1 MKTENEQSYKKT
13 LVGNTYLKNFKI
25 CLKISQKKNKIIHIL
40 YMRFVAPKNI
50 MICRI
55 PYMNPL
61 VLGMSHKMASF
72 WRRSWFDFIIMSA
85 DQNVNDSLKISQNFI
100 FSWNI
105 FFKVWT
111 TLNIIVFL
119 RFQNLHLEVNYE

>member
-25 CLKISQKKNKIIHIL
+25 CLKISQKENKIIHIL

-72 WRRSWFDFIIMSA
+72 WRKSRFDFIIMA
-85 DQNVNDSLKISQNFI
+85 TDQNINDSLKNLKTI
-100 FSWNI
+100 F
-105 FFKVWT
+105 
-111 TLNIIVFL
+111 
-119 RFQNLHLEVNYE
+119 